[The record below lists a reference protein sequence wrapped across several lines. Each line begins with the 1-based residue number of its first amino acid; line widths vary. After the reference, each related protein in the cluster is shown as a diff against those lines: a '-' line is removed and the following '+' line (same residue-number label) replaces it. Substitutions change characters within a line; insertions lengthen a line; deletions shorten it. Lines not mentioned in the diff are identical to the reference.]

1 MPRLL
6 RTLDLAADGL
16 LLVGGLAIFA
26 MMLHITADVLMKL
39 VFNAPLPGALEIVT
53 YIYMVACTFLPLAHV
68 MVSRSMIIV
77 EVFTQGLSRKGVL
90 GIESLAALLSCA
102 YFGAMAVMS
111 GLQAAAKTRMGEIQ
125 DATYFEL
132 PVWPMRWVVVL
143 ACALVAVA
151 ALLSAIDDWK
161 LLRTGERF
169 DRRDPLRAGEKAI

>member
-6 RTLDLAADGL
+6 RLLDLAADGM

-39 VFNAPLPGALEIVT
+39 AFNAPLPGALEIVT

-68 MVSRSMIIV
+68 VVSRTMIVV
-77 EVFTQGLSRKGVL
+77 EVFTQGLSPKGL
-90 GIESLAALLSCA
+90 LRLESGLALLSCA

-111 GLQAAAKTRMGEIQ
+111 GLQAAAKTRIGEIQ

-143 ACALVAVA
+143 ACALTALAV
-151 ALLSAIDDWK
+151 LLNAVDDWRLLK
-161 LLRTGERF
+161 TGRRFERRSLLRSGET
-169 DRRDPLRAGEKAI
+169 AI

>member
-6 RTLDLAADGL
+6 RSLDLAADGL
-16 LLVGGLAIFA
+16 LLVGGVAIFA

-39 VFNAPLPGALEIVT
+39 LFNAPLPGALEIVT

-68 MVSRSMIIV
+68 MTSRSMIVV
-77 EVFTQGLSRKGVL
+77 EVFTQGLSPKTLLRL
-90 GIESLAALLSCA
+90 ESWVALLSCA

-111 GLQAAAKTRMGEIQ
+111 GLQAVSKTRMGEIQ

-143 ACALVAVA
+143 ACALVAIA
-151 ALLSAIDDWK
+151 ALASAVDDWR
-161 LLRTGERF
+161 LLRTGKRF
-169 DRRDPLRAGEKAI
+169 DRRSLLRSGENAV